1 MLDDVMRGKQKDVER
16 PKRSHDAHAA
26 GFGVEQ
32 SILASDHLLIQNWD
46 LLRFQERQKPTLCP
60 HECILSLPL

>member
-16 PKRSHDAHAA
+16 PIRSRDAYAV

-32 SILASDHLLIQNWD
+32 LMLASDYLLV
-46 LLRFQERQKPTLCP
+46 
-60 HECILSLPL
+60 